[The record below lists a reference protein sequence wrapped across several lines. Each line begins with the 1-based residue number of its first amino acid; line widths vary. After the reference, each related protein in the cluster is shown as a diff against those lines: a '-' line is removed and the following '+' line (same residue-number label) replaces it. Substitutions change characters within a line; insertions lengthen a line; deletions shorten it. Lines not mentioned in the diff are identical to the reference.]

1 MNKIQQTISS
11 YKSLFIL
18 GGILLAGIWLCSIGQ
33 SMFETSKK
41 TKPANP
47 GIVAL
52 QSKTSSAE
60 MPTTAKSNRAIIPMH
75 AQHNVSVA
83 YTSAYSDMPKAKMS
97 STSMRLHE
105 TSSANVHSI
114 SSGSGNGGGIAMTS
128 GNNNA
133 RGIQNLAYS
142 GVIYMPIAFNAVT
155 EVGASNANE
164 LASTVTRASGP
175 TRAKKDGG
183 QPETPLNPFI
193 DPVPVGDV
201 VWPLMILLAAA
212 YATMR
217 GVRKVRREEK

>member
-18 GGILLAGIWLCSIGQ
+18 GGILLAGIWFCVIGQ

-83 YTSAYSDMPKAKMS
+83 YTSAYSDMPKAKMG
-97 STSMRLHE
+97 STSMRLYE

-114 SSGSGNGGGIAMTS
+114 GSGSGNGGGIAMTS

-142 GVIYMPIAFNAVT
+142 GVIYMPVAFNAVT
-155 EVGASNANE
+155 EVGASSANE
-164 LASTVTRASGP
+164 IASTVTQNSEISGP
-175 TRAKKDGG
+175 RRTTGY
-183 QPETPLNPFI
+183 PNIPFP
-193 DPVPVGDV
+193 DPVGDV
-201 VWPLMILLAAA
+201 AWPLMILLAAA

>member
-18 GGILLAGIWLCSIGQ
+18 GGILVAGIWFCVLGQ

-60 MPTTAKSNRAIIPMH
+60 MPMTSKSSRAIIPMH
-75 AQHNVSVA
+75 AEHNVFVA
-83 YTSAYSDMPKAKMS
+83 YISAYSDMPKAKMS

-105 TSSANVHSI
+105 TSGANVHSI

-133 RGIQNLAYS
+133 RGIQNLTYS

-175 TRAKKDGG
+175 ARAKKTDDD
-183 QPETPLNPFI
+183 PF
-193 DPVPVGDV
+193 DPFLDPIGDV
-201 VWPLMILLAAA
+201 AWPLMILLAAA

-217 GVRKVRREEK
+217 GVRKVRQEER

>member
-18 GGILLAGIWLCSIGQ
+18 GGILLAGIWFCVIGQ

-75 AQHNVSVA
+75 AQHNVSVT
-83 YTSAYSDMPKAKMS
+83 YTSAYSDMPKAKMG

-114 SSGSGNGGGIAMTS
+114 GSGSGNGRGIAMTS

-164 LASTVTRASGP
+164 MASTIAS
-175 TRAKKDGG
+175 AKSENSLAGRRKLPGH
-183 QPETPLNPFI
+183 EEEWWLT
-193 DPVPVGDV
+193 PVGDV
-201 VWPLMILLAAA
+201 AWPLMILLAAA

>member
-18 GGILLAGIWLCSIGQ
+18 GGILLAGIWLCGIGQ

-114 SSGSGNGGGIAMTS
+114 GSGSGNGGGIAMTS

-175 TRAKKDGG
+175 ARAKRGF
-183 QPETPLNPFI
+183 PEDDDDPFK

-201 VWPLMILLAAA
+201 AWPLMILLAAA

>member
-18 GGILLAGIWLCSIGQ
+18 GGVLLVGLWFCFFEQ
-33 SMFETSKK
+33 SMFATGKH
-41 TKPANP
+41 TAPANP
-47 GIVAL
+47 GVVAL
-52 QSKTSSAE
+52 QSKTSSTE

-75 AQHNVSVA
+75 AEHNVSVT
-83 YTSAYSDMPKAKMS
+83 YTSAYSDMPKAKMG

-114 SSGSGNGGGIAMTS
+114 GSGSGNGGCIAMTS

-142 GVIYMPIAFNAVT
+142 GVIYIPVAFNAVT

-175 TRAKKDGG
+175 ARAKKVDDD
-183 QPETPLNPFI
+183 PF
-193 DPVPVGDV
+193 DPFLDPIGDV
-201 VWPLMILLAAA
+201 AWPLMILLAAA